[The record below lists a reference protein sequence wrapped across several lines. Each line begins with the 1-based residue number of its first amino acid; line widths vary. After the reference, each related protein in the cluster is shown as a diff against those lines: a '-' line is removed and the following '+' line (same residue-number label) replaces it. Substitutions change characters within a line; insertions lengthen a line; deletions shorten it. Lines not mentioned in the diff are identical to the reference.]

1 MPAQKKTV
9 SSLIGATLG
18 TLGFSALAGV
28 LVTVMVAPALAVTG
42 MTASSTIGIFEGL
55 PDYITLGKQKQQ
67 NEIYITGPDGN
78 PLKIATVYDQN
89 RQEVKLDQMS
99 DWVKKAAI
107 AGEDVRFY
115 EHGGVDLQSLMRAG
129 FGYATGSGDTGGSTL
144 AMQTVR
150 NILVQKAL
158 NENEGDKDA
167 QEKAYNDATV
177 ATPSRKLK
185 EIKLAISLAKQY
197 SKDEI
202 LQGYLNIANFGVNT
216 YGVQAAANQYFSVNA
231 SDLTI
236 AQSASIIAI
245 TQSPDQLRLSNPDN
259 YAKNQE
265 RRDYIIKKMYAAKFI
280 DEKQRD
286 EALATPVDANF
297 VHITPPTSGCA
308 YADPNYR
315 LPCDYLRN
323 SITELTSL
331 GANATERK
339 ENYKTGGYK
348 FFLSIDANAQ
358 IAARTVLQ
366 QRAPVDET
374 RFQLGAAA
382 ATVQP
387 GSGRI
392 LVMAQNKDF
401 DDRGSTDTTT
411 TAINY
416 TADVDHGGSR
426 GFQPGS
432 TYKPIT
438 LLAYLEAGN
447 GVNQSFDA
455 SVKSLP
461 FSKFKTCGATPG
473 GGSFQFR
480 NDANESGPF
489 TVARGTAQSV
499 NSVFLQ
505 MATKVDQCDI
515 ADVAAKLGIHNAYDS
530 KKPLQTVPICAI
542 GTCDNNV
549 GPLMM
554 AAAYAAIVD
563 HGNYCKPTIVD
574 KIIAPDGTELP
585 GQVGDCTQAIPAN
598 VADTAANVM
607 GGVFASGGTAVAARP
622 NDGSF
627 YAGKTGTTDEAK
639 QTWTNGAT
647 TAASTSLW
655 VGNISGGQNLRRI
668 SVKGIRAAELRNS
681 IFKGI
686 ATAVDINHK
695 GERLPA
701 ADPNLLTGK
710 PTIVPDV
717 TGQTIDK
724 AQPIIENADL
734 LFADGG
740 QIDSDQPAGTIVRT
754 DPAGSSSVAKGTTVT
769 VFTSNGQGKTVPDT
783 TGQTLDQAKKTL
795 NDAGFANVAQG
806 QCTATSQPA
815 DAQPVVT
822 AQTPAGGAMANPSTP
837 ITLDYKKFRC

>member
-67 NEIYITGPDGN
+67 NEIYIKGPDGN
-78 PLKIATVYDQN
+78 DLKIATVFDQN

-99 DWVKKAAI
+99 DFVKKAAI

-129 FGYATGSGDTGGSTL
+129 FGYVTGSGDTGGSTL

-158 NENEGDKDA
+158 NENEGDKAA
-167 QEKAYNDATV
+167 QTKAYNEATQP
-177 ATPSRKLK
+177 TPSRKLK

-231 SDLTI
+231 KDLTV

-259 YAKNQE
+259 YKRNQE
-265 RRDYIIKKMYAAKFI
+265 RRDYIINKMYAAKFI
-280 DEKQRD
+280 DQKQRD
-286 EALATPVDANF
+286 EALAIPVDANF
-297 VHITPPTSGCA
+297 VRITPPTSGCA
-308 YADPNYR
+308 YAAREYR

-323 SITELTSL
+323 SIKELTSL
-331 GANATERK
+331 GANATERL

-348 FFLSIDANAQ
+348 FYLSIDANAQ
-358 IAARTVLQ
+358 IAARNVLQ
-366 QRAPVDET
+366 AKAPPTES

-382 ATVQP
+382 ATVEP

-401 DDRGSTDTTT
+401 DDTQSSDPTT

-416 TADVDHGGSR
+416 AADADHGGSG

-432 TYKPIT
+432 TWKPFT
-438 LLAYLEAGN
+438 LLAYLAAGN
-447 GVNQSFDA
+447 GVNQSFNA
-455 SVKSLP
+455 SVRSIP
-461 FSKFKTCGATPG
+461 YSKFTTCGESPG
-473 GGSFQFR
+473 GPAVTFK
-480 NDANESGPF
+480 NDAGEGGPY
-489 TVARGTAQSV
+489 TVARGTARSV

-505 MATKVDQCDI
+505 MATKVDQCEIADI
-515 ADVAAKLGIHNAYDS
+515 ASKLGVHKAFDS
-530 KKPLQTVPICAI
+530 KAPLQTVPICAI
-542 GTCDNNV
+542 GVCQNNV

-563 HGNYCKPTIVD
+563 HGNFCKPTIVD
-574 KIIAPDGTELP
+574 KIVAPDGTELP

-598 VADTAANVM
+598 VADTAAHVM
-607 GGVFASGGTAVAARP
+607 AGVFVGEGTAIAANPR
-622 NDGSF
+622 DGTQ
-627 YAGKTGTTDEAK
+627 YIGKTGTTDEAK
-639 QTWTNGAT
+639 QTWTNGAS

-655 VGNISGGQNLRRI
+655 VGNIQGSQNLRRI
-668 SVKGIRAAELRNS
+668 YVGGIQAASLRNS

-686 ATAVDINHK
+686 AQAVDAGHK
-695 GERLPA
+695 GGDIAA
-701 ADPNLLTGK
+701 ADPALLTGK

-717 TGQTIDK
+717 TGQTVDK
-724 AQPIIENADL
+724 AQPVIENADL

-740 QIDSDQPAGTIVRT
+740 PIDSDQPAGTIVRT
-754 DPAGSSSVAKGTTVT
+754 DPAAGTSLAKGTTIT
-769 VFTSNGQGKTVPDT
+769 VFTSNGTGKAVPDV
-783 TGQTLDQAKKTL
+783 TGKSLDDAKKAL
-795 NDAGFANVAQG
+795 NDAGFTSVSQG

-822 AQTPAGGAMANPSTP
+822 AQTPAGGAMASPSTP